1 MKEYIATVL
10 GAGLLGVLSFLNL
23 NSPPSTPAPTP
34 IPRLQ
39 QKQPTIEL
47 QKSASKPAKRHRI
60 QVQVVSLN
68 DLKISEG
75 SAVEVG
81 QIISDRT
88 EERQSLEAERNQI
101 ENSIQ
106 QLSIPT
112 IKLTE
117 LPEPNFA
124 IEEAAIQQIKDEL
137 KLMESNSV
145 APRPETSFRFK
156 DEKLRELLE
165 ANKLEE
171 RAKAITAEANDR
183 AKLAESKARLVGQL
197 NSAIAALNKAK
208 SNYQHQQYEHSLNLV
223 RQQAELQ
230 RQQYQIASLVGKKQE
245 IEAKL
250 REITQIK
257 SPVSG
262 KVRRIKNLGQKDR
275 QINLEV
281 VIDVTTQTDPTSNN

>member
-1 MKEYIATVL
+1 MKEYLATAL
-10 GAGLLGVLSFLNL
+10 GASIIGFLPFIGQQLSSPNTPQSAPLL
-23 NSPPSTPAPTP
+23 
-34 IPRLQ
+34 
-39 QKQPTIEL
+39 QKQQPIVQL
-47 QKSASKPAKRHRI
+47 KKSETKQSKRHRI

-68 DLKISEG
+68 DLKISED

-101 ENSIQ
+101 QNSIQ

-112 IKLTE
+112 SKLTE

-137 KLMESNSV
+137 KLMESSSV

-156 DEKLRELLE
+156 DETLRKLLE

-171 RAKAITAEANDR
+171 KAKAITAEANDR
-183 AKLAESKARLVGQL
+183 TKLAETKARLVGQL

-245 IEAKL
+245 IEGKL

-262 KVRRIKNLGQKDR
+262 RIRRIKNLGQKDR
-275 QINLEV
+275 AINLEV
-281 VIDVTTQTDPTSNN
+281 VIDISTATSN

>member
-1 MKEYIATVL
+1 MKEYIATAL
-10 GAGLLGVLSFLNL
+10 GAGIVGFLPFLNL
-23 NSPPSTPAPTP
+23 NPQPNTPAGSPSPAP

-39 QKQPTIEL
+39 KPPVIQLQQSTKPT
-47 QKSASKPAKRHRI
+47 KRHRI
-60 QVQVVSLN
+60 QVQVISLN
-68 DLKISEG
+68 DLKIAEG
-75 SAVEVG
+75 SDVVAG

-88 EERQSLEAERNQI
+88 EERQSLEAERKQI

-112 IKLTE
+112 SKLAE

-137 KLMESNSV
+137 QLMEAHSV
-145 APRPETSFRFK
+145 APAPETSFRFK
-156 DEKLRELLE
+156 DETLRKLLE
-165 ANKLEE
+165 AKQLEE
-171 RAKAITAEANDR
+171 RAEAITAEANNR
-183 AKLAESKARLVGQL
+183 TKLAESKARLVGQL

-223 RQQAELQ
+223 RQQSEMQ
-230 RQQYQIASLVGKKQE
+230 RQQYQIASLVGQKQE
-245 IEAKL
+245 IEGKL

-257 SPVSG
+257 SPVAG

-281 VIDVTTQTDPTSNN
+281 VIDVQ

>member
-1 MKEYIATVL
+1 MKEYLATAL
-10 GAGLLGVLSFLNL
+10 GASIIGFLPFIGQQPLLPN
-23 NSPPSTPAPTP
+23 TPQSAP
-34 IPRLQ
+34 LL
-39 QKQPTIEL
+39 QKQQPIVQL
-47 QKSASKPAKRHRI
+47 KKSETKQSKRHRI

-106 QLSIPT
+106 RLSIPT
-112 IKLTE
+112 SKLAE

-230 RQQYQIASLVGKKQE
+230 RQQYQIASLVDKKQE

-257 SPVSG
+257 SPVDG
-262 KVRRIKNLGQKDR
+262 RVRRIKNLGQKDR
-275 QINLEV
+275 AINLEV
-281 VIDVTTQTDPTSNN
+281 VIDVNIK

>member
-1 MKEYIATVL
+1 MREYLLPIA
-10 GAGLLGVLSFLNL
+10 AGLISFFPLVNQFVQA
-23 NSPPSTPAPTP
+23 PAPSP
-34 IPRLQ
+34 QVPVI
-39 QKQPTIEL
+39 QKANVQLKKET
-47 QKSASKPAKRHRI
+47 KSIKRHRVNL
-60 QVQVVSLN
+60 QVISLS
-68 DLKISEG
+68 DLKIAEG
-75 SAVEVG
+75 SQVVQG
-81 QIISDRT
+81 QVLSDRT

-101 ENSIQ
+101 DNAIK

-112 IKLTE
+112 SKLTE

-137 KLMESNSV
+137 KLMESSSV

-156 DEKLRELLE
+156 DETLRKLLE

-183 AKLAESKARLVGQL
+183 TKLAESKARLVGQL
-197 NSAIAALNKAK
+197 NSAIATLNKAK
-208 SNYQHQQYEHSLNLV
+208 SNYQYQQYEHSLNLV
-223 RQQAELQ
+223 RQQAEMQ

-245 IEAKL
+245 IEGKL

-275 QINLEV
+275 QISLEI

>member
-1 MKEYIATVL
+1 VHVI
-10 GAGLLGVLSFLNL
+10 
-23 NSPPSTPAPTP
+23 
-34 IPRLQ
+34 
-39 QKQPTIEL
+39 
-47 QKSASKPAKRHRI
+47 
-60 QVQVVSLN
+60 SLN
-68 DLKISEG
+68 DLKIVEG
-75 SAVEVG
+75 SEVAAG

-101 ENSIQ
+101 QNSIQ

-112 IKLTE
+112 SKLTE

-137 KLMESNSV
+137 KLIESNSV
-145 APRPETSFRFK
+145 VTRPETSFRFK
-156 DEKLRELLE
+156 DEKLRKLLE

-171 RAKAITAEANDR
+171 RAKAITAEANER
-183 AKLAESKARLVGQL
+183 TKLAESKARLVGQL

-223 RQQAELQ
+223 RQQAEMQ

-245 IEAKL
+245 VEAKL

-257 SPVSG
+257 SPVAG
-262 KVRRIKNLGQKDR
+262 RVRRIKNLGQKDR

-281 VIDVTTQTDPTSNN
+281 VIDVE

>member
-1 MKEYIATVL
+1 MKEYIATAL
-10 GAGLLGVLSFLNL
+10 GAGVVGFLPFLNF
-23 NSPPSTPAPTP
+23 NPQPNPPTPAS
-34 IPRLQ
+34 IPSL
-39 QKQPTIEL
+39 QKQPIIQL
-47 QKSASKPAKRHRI
+47 QQSSKPGKRHRI
-60 QVQVVSLN
+60 QVQVISLN
-68 DLKISEG
+68 DLKIAEG
-75 SAVEVG
+75 AEVVAN

-112 IKLTE
+112 SKLAE
-117 LPEPNFA
+117 IPEPNFA

-137 KLMESNSV
+137 QLMEAQSV
-145 APRPETSFRFK
+145 APAPETSFRFK
-156 DEKLRELLE
+156 DETLRKLLE
-165 ANKLEE
+165 AKQLEE
-171 RAKAITAEANDR
+171 RAEAITAESNNR
-183 AKLAESKARLVGQL
+183 TKLAESKARLVGQL

-223 RQQAELQ
+223 RQQSERQ

-245 IEAKL
+245 IEGKL

-257 SPVSG
+257 SPVAG

-281 VIDVTTQTDPTSNN
+281 VIDVQ

>member
-1 MKEYIATVL
+1 MKEYIATAL
-10 GAGLLGVLSFLNL
+10 GAGIVGFLPFLNL
-23 NSPPSTPAPTP
+23 TQPNLPAPAP

-39 QKQPTIEL
+39 KQPIIQL
-47 QKSASKPAKRHRI
+47 QQSTKAAKRHRVK
-60 QVQVVSLN
+60 VQVISLS

-75 SAVEVG
+75 SQVAAG
-81 QIISDRT
+81 QIISDHT

-101 ENSIQ
+101 QNSIQ
-106 QLSIPT
+106 QLSIST
-112 IKLTE
+112 SKVTE

-156 DEKLRELLE
+156 DETLRKLLE
-165 ANKLEE
+165 ANKLEK
-171 RAKAITAEANDR
+171 RAKAITAEANER
-183 AKLAESKARLVGQL
+183 TKLAETKVRLVGQL

-223 RQQAELQ
+223 RQQGEMQ

-245 IEAKL
+245 IEGKL

-262 KVRRIKNLGQKDR
+262 RVRRIKNLGQKDR

-281 VIDVTTQTDPTSNN
+281 VIDVTETDRKLNN

>member
-1 MKEYIATVL
+1 MREYLMPIAAGLISFFPLVNQFVQASAPSPQVPVIQKATVQL
-10 GAGLLGVLSFLNL
+10 KKE
-23 NSPPSTPAPTP
+23 T
-34 IPRLQ
+34 
-39 QKQPTIEL
+39 
-47 QKSASKPAKRHRI
+47 KSIKRHRVNL
-60 QVQVVSLN
+60 QVISLS
-68 DLKISEG
+68 DLKIAEG
-75 SAVEVG
+75 SEVVTG
-81 QIISDRT
+81 QILSDRT

-112 IKLTE
+112 SKLTE

-156 DEKLRELLE
+156 DETLRKLLE

-183 AKLAESKARLVGQL
+183 TKLAETKARLVGQL

-208 SNYQHQQYEHSLNLV
+208 SNYQHQQYEHSMNLV
-223 RQQAELQ
+223 RQQGEMQ

-245 IEAKL
+245 IEGKL

-262 KVRRIKNLGQKDR
+262 RIRRIKNLGQKDR
-275 QINLEV
+275 AINLEV
-281 VIDVTTQTDPTSNN
+281 VIDISTATSN

>member
-1 MKEYIATVL
+1 MKEYLATAL
-10 GAGLLGVLSFLNL
+10 GASIIGFLPFIGQQLSSPNTPQSAPLL
-23 NSPPSTPAPTP
+23 
-34 IPRLQ
+34 
-39 QKQPTIEL
+39 QKQQPIVQL
-47 QKSASKPAKRHRI
+47 KKSETKQSKRHRI
-60 QVQVVSLN
+60 QVQVISLN
-68 DLKISEG
+68 DLKIAEG
-75 SAVEVG
+75 SEVIAG

-112 IKLTE
+112 SKLTE

-137 KLMESNSV
+137 KLMESNLV

-156 DEKLRELLE
+156 DETLRKLLE

-171 RAKAITAEANDR
+171 RAKAITAEANER
-183 AKLAESKARLVGQL
+183 TKLAESKARLVGQL

-257 SPVSG
+257 SPVDG
-262 KVRRIKNLGQKDR
+262 RVRRIKNLGQKDR
-275 QINLEV
+275 AINLEV
-281 VIDVTTQTDPTSNN
+281 VIDVTTGTDPRASN

>member
-1 MKEYIATVL
+1 MKEYLATAL
-10 GAGLLGVLSFLNL
+10 GASIIGFLPFIGQQLSSPNTPQSAPLL
-23 NSPPSTPAPTP
+23 
-34 IPRLQ
+34 
-39 QKQPTIEL
+39 QKQQPIIQL
-47 QKSASKPAKRHRI
+47 KKSETKQSKRHRI

-88 EERQSLEAERNQI
+88 EERQSLEVERDQI
-101 ENSIQ
+101 QNSIQ

-112 IKLTE
+112 SKLTE

-145 APRPETSFRFK
+145 ASRPETSFRFK
-156 DEKLRELLE
+156 DEKLRKLLE

-183 AKLAESKARLVGQL
+183 TKLAETKARLVGQL

-245 IEAKL
+245 IEGKL

-257 SPVSG
+257 SPVAG

-275 QINLEV
+275 QISLQV
-281 VIDVTTQTDPTSNN
+281 VIDVTTGTDPRASN

>member
-10 GAGLLGVLSFLNL
+10 GAGIVGLLPFFNL
-23 NSPPSTPAPTP
+23 NSQPNTPAASPSPAP

-39 QKQPTIEL
+39 KPPVIQLKQSVKPT
-47 QKSASKPAKRHRI
+47 KRHRI
-60 QVQVVSLN
+60 QVQVISLN
-68 DLKISEG
+68 DLKIAEG
-75 SAVEVG
+75 SEVAAG

-88 EERQSLEAERNQI
+88 EERQSLEAERKQI

-112 IKLTE
+112 SKLAE

-124 IEEAAIQQIKDEL
+124 VEEAAIQQIKDEL
-137 KLMESNSV
+137 QLMESNSV
-145 APRPETSFRFK
+145 TPAPETPFRFK
-156 DEKLRELLE
+156 DETLRKLLE
-165 ANKLEE
+165 AKQLEE
-171 RAKAITAEANDR
+171 RAEAITAEANNR
-183 AKLAESKARLVGQL
+183 TKLAESKARLVGQL

-223 RQQAELQ
+223 RQQSEMQ
-230 RQQYQIASLVGKKQE
+230 RQQYQIASLVGQKQE
-245 IEAKL
+245 IEGKL

-257 SPVSG
+257 SPVAG

-281 VIDVTTQTDPTSNN
+281 VIDVQ

>member
-10 GAGLLGVLSFLNL
+10 GAGIVGLLPFLN
-23 NSPPSTPAPTP
+23 NITSQPSAPVS
-34 IPRLQ
+34 IPSL
-39 QKQPTIEL
+39 QKQPVVIQL
-47 QKSASKPAKRHRI
+47 QKSATTSGKRHRI
-60 QVQVVSLN
+60 QVQVISLN
-68 DLKISEG
+68 DLKIVEG
-75 SAVEVG
+75 SEVAAG

-101 ENSIQ
+101 QNSIQ

-112 IKLTE
+112 SKLTE

-156 DEKLRELLE
+156 DETLRKLLE

-171 RAKAITAEANDR
+171 RAKAITAEANER
-183 AKLAESKARLVGQL
+183 TKVAESKARLVGQL

-223 RQQAELQ
+223 RQQGEMQ

-245 IEAKL
+245 IEGKL

-257 SPVSG
+257 SPVAG

-275 QINLEV
+275 QISLEV
-281 VIDVTTQTDPTSNN
+281 VIDVNVKN